1 MEVLVIGVIALI
13 AIAFATAVSPRVGI
27 AAPLILVALGVG
39 VSLIPGVPAIEIE
52 PEVILAGV
60 LPPLL
65 YAAGASIPAT
75 DFRREFRSIGAL
87 SVVLTIVSTV
97 LIGVL
102 VHALIQDLAWP
113 WAFAIGAIVSPSDP
127 VATGII
133 KRLGVSARVVGLLEG
148 ESLLNDATALVLL
161 RGAIVAAASAV
172 TVWDIAWQ
180 FMVAMAI
187 AVAIGWLVGRLNL
200 SVSARIKDPTANTV
214 FTFTVPFLASI
225 PAELLNASGL
235 VAAVVAGLVTG
246 NGAARRLSPQARQS
260 DQQTWHAIELV
271 LEGAVYLILGLE
283 LLGTIEDVERDHQG
297 VAHALT
303 IALVVLVG
311 VLTVRALFIAP
322 LLWWQARRAG
332 RARELQPHVEHYREL
347 LQDPERHEAAR
358 RQQGWL
364 SRLLHRAS
372 SSERIDR
379 RLTRVQA
386 DLSYFVRG
394 RLGPRDGVIMVWAG
408 MRGVVTVAAAQTLPT
423 DTPGRSLLVLVAYLV
438 AILSLVIQGG
448 TVAWVVRRVK
458 PSMGASP
465 AEQRAERERLDELMD
480 KASARARREFESAG
494 RDGRGGAQHR
504 AVISAR
510 RDALLDAR
518 DLGTFSSPVLSQA
531 LHELDVEQ
539 IRLEL

>member
-1 MEVLVIGVIALI
+1 M
-13 AIAFATAVSPRVGI
+13 
-27 AAPLILVALGVG
+27 
-39 VSLIPGVPAIEIE
+39 
-52 PEVILAGV
+52 
-60 LPPLL
+60 
-65 YAAGASIPAT
+65 
-75 DFRREFRSIGAL
+75 
-87 SVVLTIVSTV
+87 
-97 LIGVL
+97 
-102 VHALIQDLAWP
+102 
-113 WAFAIGAIVSPSDP
+113 
-127 VATGII
+127 
-133 KRLGVSARVVGLLEG
+133 
-148 ESLLNDATALVLL
+148 
-161 RGAIVAAASAV
+161 
-172 TVWDIAWQ
+172 
-180 FMVAMAI
+180 
-187 AVAIGWLVGRLNL
+187 
-200 SVSARIKDPTANTV
+200 
-214 FTFTVPFLASI
+214 
-225 PAELLNASGL
+225 
-235 VAAVVAGLVTG
+235 VAGLVTG

-347 LQDPERHEAAR
+347 LQDPERHEAVR

-494 RDGRGGAQHR
+494 RDGRGSAQHR

>member
-1 MEVLVIGVIALI
+1 MELLFIGVVALI
-13 AIAFATAVSPRVGI
+13 AISFATVVSPRVGI

-39 VSLIPGVPAIEIE
+39 VSVIPGVPVLEIE

-75 DFRREFRSIGAL
+75 DFRREFKAIGAL
-87 SVVLTIVSTV
+87 SVLLTIISTV
-97 LIGVL
+97 VIGVL
-102 VHALIQDLAWP
+102 VHALIPELAWP

-127 VATGII
+127 VATGIV
-133 KRLGVSARVVGLLEG
+133 KRLGVSPRVVGLLEG

-161 RGAIVAAASAV
+161 RGAVVAAASAV

-180 FMVAMAI
+180 FVFAMAI
-187 AVAIGWLVGRLNL
+187 AVAIGWLVGRINL
-200 SVSARIKDPTANTV
+200 SVSARITDPTANTV

-225 PAELLNASGL
+225 PAELLGASGL

-246 NGAARRLSPQARQS
+246 SAAARRLSPQARQS
-260 DQQTWHAIELV
+260 DHQTWHAIELI

-283 LLGTIEDVERDHQG
+283 LLGTIEDVERDHAG
-297 VAHALT
+297 VAHALG
-303 IALVVLVG
+303 IALVLLVG
-311 VLTVRALFIAP
+311 VLVVRSAFIAP
-322 LLWWQARRAG
+322 LLWVQSRRAR
-332 RARELQPHVEHYREL
+332 RARELQPHMDHYREL
-347 LQDPERHEAAR
+347 LQDPERREAAR
-358 RQQGWL
+358 RRLGWR
-364 SRLLHRAS
+364 SRLRHRRAS
-372 SSERIDR
+372 ADHVER

-386 DLSYFVRG
+386 DLSYLVRAT
-394 RLGPRDGVIMVWAG
+394 LGPREGAVMVWAG

-423 DTPGRSLLVLVAYLV
+423 DAPARSLLVLVAYLV

-448 TVAWVVRRVK
+448 TVAWVVRWVK
-458 PSMGASP
+458 PSMGASA
-465 AEQRAERERLDELMD
+465 AEARAERERLDELLD
-480 KASARARREFESAG
+480 DAAATARREFESQD
-494 RDGRGGAQHR
+494 RDGRGGAQHL
-504 AVISAR
+504 AVIRAR

-518 DLGTFSSPVLSQA
+518 DVGMFSSPVLSQA